1 MISAT
6 VFLVDD
12 DRAVRESVADVLI
25 GGGYQVA
32 MFESAEDFLARADLP
47 FGHEGSPSCLIL
59 DVCLPAESG
68 VDLQQRLALRG
79 IRVPTVFM
87 TAYGDVP
94 TTVAAMKGGAIDFLL
109 KPVTAAALLRAVQIA
124 LKASEET
131 VAETRSVS
139 DVAGRISRLTR
150 REREVFELIACG
162 LLNKQIAARLR
173 ISLGTVKAHRGRLVR
188 KLAVTTVAELVRL
201 ADRVGTSQPHG
212 DLGRMAPAGWRS

>member
-1 MISAT
+1 MMSPT

-12 DRAVRESVADVLI
+12 DRGIRESVADVLI
-25 GGGYQVA
+25 GGGYKVA
-32 MFESAEDFLARADLP
+32 LFESAEDFLARADLP
-47 FGHEGSPSCLIL
+47 IGEDTRPTCLIL

-109 KPVTAAALLRAVQIA
+109 KPVSAASLLRAVQIA
-124 LKASEET
+124 LASSART
-131 VAETRSVS
+131 TAETRSIS
-139 DVAGRISRLTR
+139 EVAGRISRLTR

-201 ADRVGTSQPHG
+201 ADRVGSPTLHG
-212 DLGRMAPAGWRS
+212 DLGRMAPAGWPS